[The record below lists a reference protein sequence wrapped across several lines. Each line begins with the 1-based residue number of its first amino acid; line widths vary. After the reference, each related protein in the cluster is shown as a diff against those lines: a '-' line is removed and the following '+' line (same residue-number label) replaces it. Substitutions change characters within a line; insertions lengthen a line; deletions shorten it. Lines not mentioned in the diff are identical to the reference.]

1 MNSLL
6 TRSLRRATRSSRSRG
21 VSQPTTSLRASL
33 GWIHDGFRHCVTLW
47 PEIRFER
54 EIAPGE
60 WVVGEMSEDALAS
73 AALALS
79 AAQWRG
85 VLEFVPAGV
94 RELLG
99 KFDGGRVAAL
109 HVIARCP
116 ALLPELL
123 ELPALT
129 PFLALHQSLRGG
141 TTPAWSE
148 VTAVLEREGIF
159 GVLQWLGLPASRQT
173 LAILRQIAEPDLS
186 RRLLEPLR
194 AALWEPE
201 AIWALSH
208 AETLTDARIAEAC
221 HALAA

>member
-6 TRSLRRATRSSRSRG
+6 TRSIRRVSRSSRSRR
-21 VSQPTTSLRASL
+21 VAQPSTSARASL
-33 GWIHDGFRHCVTLW
+33 GWIHDGARHCVTLW

-54 EIAPGE
+54 EVAPDE
-60 WVVGEMSEDALAS
+60 WVGGEMGEDALAS
-73 AALALS
+73 AAVAVS
-79 AAQWRG
+79 ATQWRS
-85 VLEFVPAGV
+85 VLEFAPAGV
-94 RELLG
+94 RELLAR
-99 KFDGGRVAAL
+99 FDGGRMAAL
-109 HVIARCP
+109 HLVSRCP

-141 TTPAWSE
+141 DAPAWSE
-148 VTAVLEREGIF
+148 IAAVLERDGIF

-173 LAILRQIAEPDLS
+173 LAILRHIAEPDLS

-208 AETLTDARIAEAC
+208 AANLTDATIAEAC